1 MIISLV
7 ECNANLRPHSP
18 FHGEYCHSK
27 DAEGASAEGGGGV
40 AAIIR
45 STQKGQ
51 RKGKEKGGD
60 KKVARSLQVVES
72 RLGEG
77 CGVVCGPGAVGS
89 GGVHG
94 GVGFNNGTARTDLY
108 FGNWRWGGGVQW
120 VAGQRG
126 WEGSGAARGS
136 RELVIQIHIQIR
148 GKRESRTGR

>member
-27 DAEGASAEGGGGV
+27 DAEGASEGWGGV

-60 KKVARSLQVVES
+60 KKVARSLQVVEQIG
-72 RLGEG
+72 RD
-77 CGVVCGPGAVGS
+77 VGWF
-89 GGVHG
+89 VE
-94 GVGFNNGTARTDLY
+94 L
-108 FGNWRWGGGVQW
+108 WGRVACTGGVQQW
-120 VAGQRG
+120 HGTDGTTCTLGIGAGVEECSG
-126 WEGSGAARGS
+126 WQVSADGRVGCC
-136 RELVIQIHIQIR
+136 
-148 GKRESRTGR
+148 TG